1 MYQALYRKYRPS
13 SFEEV
18 TGQNVIITTLQN
30 SIINNKLS
38 HAYLFT
44 GPRGTGK
51 TSVAKILAKTINCA
65 SLKGAKLCDKCVNC
79 TQYNLKQTM
88 DIIEIDAATNNG
100 IEEIRDLRNK
110 ANLVPST
117 GKYKVYI
124 IDEVHML
131 SPGAFNGLLKTLEE
145 PPAHVIFILA
155 TTEPHKIPMTILSR
169 CQRFDFKKISIID
182 LNDRLSYICKK
193 EKIDIDKDALF
204 EISRLSD
211 GGMRDAISMLDQVV
225 AYSSSKV
232 TIKEVHDVNG
242 TITQVELKSFIEDLF
257 NKNIVDILNKLDNYN
272 NEGKNLKKLS
282 EEIVIYL
289 KNILLYKTVPNYF
302 LGNKVD
308 IECYKALSPL
318 IQKEN
323 LIKMISSFNSLLNDV
338 KYVND
343 PKLNIELLIIALIN
357 EEEKLTLS
365 NNKEDVVENKKEI
378 EKKEQEFV
386 EKVPTSI
393 KKETSSPLKNT
404 IDSNNNKIIDC
415 FDKLKDIRI
424 NNTLNKIDKKRM
436 IEIKKMIESSKGFIL
451 NKKYGDLMSLIL
463 DSKIKACGNNYLIF
477 VYDSDRMSDFFNEN
491 ILQIEEL
498 IKKITKEEFKVIST
512 CINEWNIIKEE
523 FNNRKKKYTFTE
535 ETNTLSILKK
545 KEEDQMLD
553 FFGDI
558 VEYN

>member
-51 TSVAKILAKTINCA
+51 TSVAKILAKTINCD

-257 NKNIVDILNKLDNYN
+257 NKNIADILNKLDNYN

-282 EEIVIYL
+282 EEIVIFL
-289 KNILLYKTVPNYF
+289 KNTLLYKTVPNYF
-302 LGNKVD
+302 LGNKID
-308 IECYKALSPL
+308 IECYKALSLL

-338 KYVND
+338 KYVNN
-343 PKLNIELLIIALIN
+343 PKLNIELLIITLIN
-357 EEEKLTLS
+357 EEEKITSLNS
-365 NNKEDVVENKKEI
+365 RKDVVEIKEPEQEILKNVEKSTKKEI
-378 EKKEQEFV
+378 
-386 EKVPTSI
+386 
-393 KKETSSPLKNT
+393 SSPIINAKEE
-404 IDSNNNKIIDC
+404 NNNETIAC

-424 NNTLNKIDKKRM
+424 NNTLTKIDKKRM
-436 IEIKKMIESSKGFIL
+436 NEIKKTIENSKGFIL

-477 VYDSDRMSDFFNEN
+477 VYESERMSDFFNEN

-523 FNNRKKKYTFTE
+523 FNNKKKKYTFIE

-545 KEEDQMLD
+545 KEEDKMLD

>member
-51 TSVAKILAKTINCA
+51 TSVAKILAKTINCD

-257 NKNIVDILNKLDNYN
+257 NKNIADILNKLDNYN

-282 EEIVIYL
+282 EEIVIFL
-289 KNILLYKTVPNYF
+289 KNTLLYKTVPNYF
-302 LGNKVD
+302 LGNKID
-308 IECYKALSPL
+308 IECYKALSLL

-338 KYVND
+338 KYVNN
-343 PKLNIELLIIALIN
+343 PKLNIELLIITLIN
-357 EEEKLTLS
+357 EEEKITSLNS
-365 NNKEDVVENKKEI
+365 RKDVVEIKEPEQEILKNVEKSTKKEI
-378 EKKEQEFV
+378 
-386 EKVPTSI
+386 
-393 KKETSSPLKNT
+393 SSPIINAKEE
-404 IDSNNNKIIDC
+404 NNNETIAC

-424 NNTLNKIDKKRM
+424 NNTLTKIDKKRM
-436 IEIKKMIESSKGFIL
+436 NEIKKTIENSKGFIL

-477 VYDSDRMSDFFNEN
+477 VYESERMSDFFNEN

-498 IKKITKEEFKVIST
+498 IKKITQEEFKVIST

-523 FNNRKKKYTFTE
+523 FNNKKKKYTFIE

-545 KEEDQMLD
+545 KEEDKMLD